1 MSSETQAPRTEN
13 VDAAELAR
21 FDAAASRWWD
31 PNGEFGALHRIN
43 PLRANYVA
51 ERVSLDGARLLDIG
65 CGGGLFAEAM
75 AARGA
80 RVTAVDMARTAIE
93 VARLHLHESGH
104 EIDYREATA
113 EAMADEL
120 PGAFDVVTCLEML
133 EHVPSPASVVDA
145 VATLVRPGGDVV
157 FSTINRTA
165 KAFALAI
172 VGAEYVLNWVPRG
185 THEYSKFV
193 RPSEL
198 DAAARKAGLEL
209 VSLGGLEYDPLSDR
223 FRLTDNVDVN
233 YFAHYRRPA
242 ADS

>member
-1 MSSETQAPRTEN
+1 MSSETQAPGTEN

-21 FDAAASRWWD
+21 FDAAATRWWD

-51 ERVSLDGARLLDIG
+51 ERVPLDGARLLDIG

-80 RVTAVDMARTAIE
+80 HVTAVDMARTAIE

-113 EAMADEL
+113 EAMAEEM

-145 VATLVRPGGDVV
+145 VARLVRPGGDVV
-157 FSTINRTA
+157 LSTINRTA

-185 THEYSKFV
+185 THEYAKFI

-198 DAAARKAGLEL
+198 DAAARNAGLEL

-223 FRLTDNVDVN
+223 FRLSDNVDVN

-242 ADS
+242 SDS

>member
-1 MSSETQAPRTEN
+1 MSSETQAPGTEN

-21 FDAAASRWWD
+21 FDAAATRWWD

-51 ERVSLDGARLLDIG
+51 ERVPLDGARLLDIG

-80 RVTAVDMARTAIE
+80 HVTAVDMARTAIE

-113 EAMADEL
+113 EAMAEEM

-157 FSTINRTA
+157 LSTINRTA

-185 THEYSKFV
+185 THEYAKFI

-198 DAAARKAGLEL
+198 DAAARNAGLEL

-223 FRLTDNVDVN
+223 FRLSDNVDVN

-242 ADS
+242 SDS

>member
-1 MSSETQAPRTEN
+1 MSSDTQAPRTEN

-21 FDAAASRWWD
+21 FDAAATRWWD

-43 PLRANYVA
+43 PLRAGYVA
-51 ERVSLDGARLLDIG
+51 ERVTLDGARLLDIG

-80 RVTAVDMARTAIE
+80 SVTAVDMAGTAIE

-113 EAMADEL
+113 EAMAEEF

-185 THEYSKFV
+185 THEYAKFV

-198 DAAARKAGLEL
+198 DAAARAAGLEL

-223 FRLTDNVDVN
+223 FRLSDNVDVN